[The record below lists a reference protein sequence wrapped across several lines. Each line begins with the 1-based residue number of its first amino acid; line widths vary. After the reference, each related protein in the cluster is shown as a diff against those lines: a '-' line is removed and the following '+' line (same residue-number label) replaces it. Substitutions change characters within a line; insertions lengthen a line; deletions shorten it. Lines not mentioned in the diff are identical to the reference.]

1 MNDMRPERITC
12 DCRSAPWAA
21 SLLASRPT
29 VGLRPPAPCGADGR
43 IRGERRKKRP
53 RRSGLHR
60 FHLPSVV
67 HAVTG
72 DRESPSPRVRSFFLY
87 VHPLP
92 SPYPSETGARRA
104 LRYGEGMIEGET
116 ERNPRE

>member
-53 RRSGLHR
+53 HGSR
-60 FHLPSVV
+60 FQVKQEKV
-67 HAVTG
+67 G
-72 DRESPSPRVRSFFLY
+72 
-87 VHPLP
+87 
-92 SPYPSETGARRA
+92 
-104 LRYGEGMIEGET
+104 
-116 ERNPRE
+116 